1 MGMVGKGPIQTQNG
15 SPAVPMSRGHYLAM
29 ALHQGLAIPAP
40 RLEHRRMHRA
50 TLNAFPLGPHPLGM
64 NPLQRLIGAQQ
75 QPRQITAHLGK
86 ASSATKHRTIRL
98 QVLLQRWRKADHGEH
113 CGVSILDSY

>member
-15 SPAVPMSRGHYLAM
+15 SPAAPMSRGHYLAM

-64 NPLQRLIGAQQ
+64 NPLQCLIRTQQEAAQV
-75 QPRQITAHLGK
+75 TTHLGK
-86 ASSATKHRTIRL
+86 TSGATKHCAIGL
-98 QVLLQRWRKADHGEH
+98 QIPLQRVRKADHGEH
-113 CGVSILDSY
+113 SAVSIP